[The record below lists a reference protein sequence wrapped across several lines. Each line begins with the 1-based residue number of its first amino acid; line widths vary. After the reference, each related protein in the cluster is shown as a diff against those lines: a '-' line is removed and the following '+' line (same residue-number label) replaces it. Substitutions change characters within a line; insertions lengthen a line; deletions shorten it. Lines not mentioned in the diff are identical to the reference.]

1 MRNTLMGKE
10 KYGHTAMASVISVRH
25 HAARANVF
33 QKAVSVL
40 LSALLVVT
48 MNPIANDMSALAQ
61 PSEKMATGGGV
72 LIQSPPLRETKA

>member
-10 KYGHTAMASVISVRH
+10 KYGHTALASVISVRH

-48 MNPIANDMSALAQ
+48 MNPITNDMSALAQ
-61 PSEKMATGGGV
+61 PSENMATGGGC
-72 LIQSPPLRETKA
+72 LFRACP